1 MGAPKFQK
9 ESQESLET
17 VIDSFRVRSIASRD
31 YLGPVQEWIELR
43 LSADPWIV
51 KRIDQLDT
59 ADLAHLR
66 CSVLYATI
74 AYSGALD
81 RGSGIGSKPYLQ
93 RLYKERASKAINKLV
108 EALRQLEVN
117 PSVDLLIEQD
127 EHMWLKQFIIHEQ
140 RSTPESDKLLGE
152 VLTSSFSA
160 IDPDPSTVEALRKI
174 WESRRR
180 LPKALDLLSALGE
193 QVGARHF
200 ETITKHSPR
209 NVFLRELWSRL
220 ETSSLKSKRLTF
232 VDHVDVQIF
241 PGHWAGDISNRRREL
256 DEVMTDLKTLE
267 KTNRPYRQWLDG
279 LIAAQGKRQKRGA
292 SAPLLL
298 ANSPTDT

>member
-1 MGAPKFQK
+1 MGAPKSKK
-9 ESQESLET
+9 ERQESLET
-17 VIDSFRVRSIASRD
+17 VIDSFRVRSIATRD
-31 YLGPVQEWIELR
+31 YLGSVQEWIELQMC
-43 LSADPWIV
+43 SDPWIAKQV
-51 KRIDQLDT
+51 DQLNK
-59 ADLAHLR
+59 ADRAHLR

-74 AYSGALD
+74 AYTGALD

-108 EALRQLEVN
+108 EALQQLEVN

-127 EHMWLKQFIIHEQ
+127 EHLWLKEIIIHEQ
-140 RSTPESDKLLGE
+140 RSTPESDKLLGK

-180 LPKALDLLSALGE
+180 APKVLDLLSALGE
-193 QVGARHF
+193 KVGARHF
-200 ETITKHSPR
+200 EAMTKHSPR

-232 VDHVDVQIF
+232 VDHVDVLIF
-241 PGHWAGDISNRRREL
+241 PGHWAGDSSNRRREL
-256 DEVMTDLKTLE
+256 GEVMTDLKALE
-267 KTNRPYRQWLDG
+267 KANRPYRQWLDG
-279 LIAAQGKRQKRGA
+279 LIAKQGKRQKRG
-292 SAPLLL
+292 S
-298 ANSPTDT
+298 